1 MPRYVGSYDDV
12 VRTTAGHTITFTKG
26 KESWVPEIEAVIK
39 LVKQAGHQPA
49 EVKNNSSGRRTSQAA
64 S

>member
-1 MPRYVGSYDDV
+1 MPKYVGSYDDV
-12 VRTTAGHTITFTKG
+12 VRTTAGHTLTFKKG
-26 KESWVPEIEAVIK
+26 KETWVPENDAVIK

-49 EVKNNSSGRRTSQAA
+49 EVKNNSSGRRTPTA